1 MAVCV
6 RVSGIPA
13 WRAVG
18 GDRQIPAAS
27 RPVGLAK
34 AMSFAFSVIARLR
47 REVEV
52 TCLSYL
58 WVAVI
63 KEHTKQTANSDKD
76 NTGEKE
82 LILTHSSGV

>member
-1 MAVCV
+1 M
-6 RVSGIPA
+6 
-13 WRAVG
+13 G

-34 AMSFAFSVIARLR
+34 ALSFAFTVIARLR
-47 REVEV
+47 HEVEV
-52 TCLSYL
+52 NCLSYL

-63 KEHTKQTANSDKD
+63 KEHTKQTANSDKG

-82 LILTHSSGV
+82 LILTHRSRV